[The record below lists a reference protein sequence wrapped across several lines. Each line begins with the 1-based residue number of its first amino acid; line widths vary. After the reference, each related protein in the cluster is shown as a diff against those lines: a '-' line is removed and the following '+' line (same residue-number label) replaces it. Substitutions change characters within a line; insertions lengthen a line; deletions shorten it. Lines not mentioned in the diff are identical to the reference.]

1 MPYAIQQPALRLCA
15 APHTVICTSLAP
27 TMQRITDALIGGYT
41 HAVCGTVP
49 LADAARVIRKL
60 QARYPGLT
68 RDRRHA
74 WRERQAGRPA
84 YKLICFVNRSS
95 SEMPFVLLTTQP
107 SEISEQW
114 CDVTKDRPT
123 IYQYEAVRRPREGQA
138 APAWTWQIRHGE
150 LAKYRADMR
159 ELIRRRRI
167 AGVLRFVEQT
177 ASWPGFA
184 GVREQRESLR
194 QAVNGEWVRSMPHTE
209 PPPPW
214 PRLRY
219 LRRIATR

>member
-1 MPYAIQQPALRLCA
+1 MPYAIQQPALRQCA
-15 APHTVICTSLAP
+15 APHTVICTGLAP
-27 TMQRITDALIGGYT
+27 TLQRITDALVGGYT
-41 HAVCGTVP
+41 HAVCGVVP
-49 LADAARVIRKL
+49 LADAARVVHKL
-60 QARYPGLT
+60 QVRYPVLT

-84 YKLICFVNRSS
+84 HKLIAFANRGSG
-95 SEMPFVLLTTQP
+95 EMPFVLLTTAP
-107 SEISEQW
+107 DDLERW
-114 CDVTKDRPT
+114 RDVTTKDRPT

-138 APAWTWQIRHGE
+138 APAWTWQIGAGE
-150 LAKYRADMR
+150 MARYRAEMR

-167 AGVLRFVEQT
+167 AGVLRFIQQT

-184 GVREQRESLR
+184 GVREQREALR
-194 QAVNGEWVRSMPHTE
+194 KAVTGEWVRSMPHTE
-209 PPPPW
+209 PPPW